1 MSRRAREALD
11 RAVLLLPGDDPV
23 DVEAAGVVD
32 AAGRVGDGDDRG
44 ALVADQPGGD
54 RAGVAEALDRD
65 AASSARSMPEV
76 AGGLHDA
83 EHRAAGGRLVAALG
97 AAEADRLAGDDARDR
112 VADVHRVGVH
122 HPGHDLGVGVDVRRR
137 DVLLGTDEDLD
148 LGGEAAGQALQLL
161 LASCLGS
168 TMTPPLPPPYGM
180 PTTAH
185 FQVIHIAR
193 ALTSSRVTSW
203 W

>member
-1 MSRRAREALD
+1 MSVGAREALD
-11 RAVLLLPGDDPV
+11 GPVLLLPGDDAV
-23 DVEAAGVVD
+23 DIEAVRVVD

-44 ALVADQPGGD
+44 ALSPMS
-54 RAGVAEALDRD
+54 RAAMEPGVAEALDGD
-65 AASSARSMPEV
+65 ACLRRGRCQV
-76 AGGLHDA
+76 AGGLDDA
-83 EHRAAGGRLVAALG
+83 VDGATGGGLVAAFG
-97 AAEADRLAGDDARDR
+97 AAQADRLAGDDARDR
-112 VADVHRVGVH
+112 VALVHRVGVH
-122 HPGHDLGVGVDVRRR
+122 DPGHDLGVGVDVRGR
-137 DVLLGTDEDLD
+137 DVLLGADEDLD
-148 LGGEAAGQALQLL
+148 LGGEPAGERLELLQA
-161 LASCLGS
+161 SFLGS